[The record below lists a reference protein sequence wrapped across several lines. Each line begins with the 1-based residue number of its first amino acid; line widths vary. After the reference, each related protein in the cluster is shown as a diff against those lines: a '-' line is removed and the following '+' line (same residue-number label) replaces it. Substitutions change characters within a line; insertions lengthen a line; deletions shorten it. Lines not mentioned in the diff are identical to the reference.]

1 MIKLVTLL
9 KIRAGYTRKQVEEYY
24 QEVHVKVAGAPMP
37 YATKYTT
44 ATIHVGRT
52 QKVPW
57 WRISE
62 HYFNNYDDLKKALAS
77 SEAQALEGDRE
88 FWDMVDDIRF
98 ITDEIEEPRR
108 W

>member
-9 KIRAGYTRKQVEEYY
+9 KIRPNYTREQVEKYY

-37 YATKYTT
+37 YVVKYTT

-52 QKVPW
+52 QKEAW

-62 HYFNNYDDLKKALAS
+62 HYFNTYDDLKKALAS
-77 SEAQALEGDRE
+77 NEAQALDGDRE
-88 FWDMVDDIRF
+88 FWDMVEDIRF
-98 ITDEIEEPRR
+98 ITNEIEEPQR